1 MDGMLDMQP
10 KSDSTDNIF
19 LQTERN
25 ILLYCTVW
33 DKRGFLNRAKYF
45 NWKYRNTCLNG
56 WASIL
61 LDRPYPAL
69 LDHIPQYT
77 LFRPNGHQF
86 LPRATGYI
94 SSNYAGKINTQHW
107 LQCDCDVVFIY
118 VRLFHLD
125 KKINQTSRL
134 NLSLMRH
141 SRHSGCTWVAKLK
154 WNRLVDI

>member
-56 WASIL
+56 WESIL

-69 LDHIPQYT
+69 LDHIPNT
-77 LFRPNGHQF
+77 PSSDPMATNFSP
-86 LPRATGYI
+86 ATGYI
-94 SSNYAGKINTQHW
+94 SSNYAEKINTQHG

-141 SRHSGCTWVAKLK
+141 SRHSGCLGCKT
-154 WNRLVDI
+154 